1 MVHFKVL
8 MLVRQSVRNLTI
20 LFLLD
25 LWSVITS
32 RCYTTQQMT
41 KLTRDDVLKLAQLAR
56 LELSDEEIEAFSG
69 ELTEILQYVEQLQ
82 SVDVAGL
89 KPTNQVTGLTNVTR
103 ADEVRSY
110 GYKPADLLKQVPE
123 VEADQIKVKRM
134 IG

>member
-1 MVHFKVL
+1 
-8 MLVRQSVRNLTI
+8 
-20 LFLLD
+20 
-25 LWSVITS
+25 
-32 RCYTTQQMT
+32 MT